1 MDNGD
6 LANLDQI
13 EEQMAEIDL
22 ELQTEE
28 KEAQQA
34 QDQEAQPVVDA
45 VGAGPNKFQ
54 SLRCLLK

>member
-6 LANLDQI
+6 LANL

-34 QDQEAQPVVDA
+34 QDQEAQSVVDA
-45 VGAGPNKFQ
+45 VGAGAE
-54 SLRCLLK
+54 